1 VLASLPG
8 CAAVSV
14 SYAAKKGTP
23 ISVGYECV
31 RFEAGLKFDKVGNSP
46 EMREEFG
53 RRIDESPF
61 SSVGRGWFEF
71 DLRFPGQIAMAETGL
86 SCNYCR
92 DYDSATGRYIR
103 SDPIELKGGINP
115 YAYTY
120 ASPTMFTD
128 PNGLQVS
135 QGCSGAN
142 GTVVCDGQGGFEIR
156 NCNQT
161 CTRPC
166 TQRHEETHVADHQRE
181 PPNRCRNK
189 KKGESPSVE
198 DDFKAAGG
206 HYYYASECRAYRVSL
221 ACAEAINAEGCC
233 DPAIVDQYIQTQKNM
248 IKYYRCI
255 YK

>member
-1 VLASLPG
+1 LRPKTGGGVDVYYIHSDHLN
-8 CAAVSV
+8 
-14 SYAAKKGTP
+14 TP
-23 ISVGYECV
+23 RLITEPSSNNV
-31 RFEAGLKFDKVGNSP
+31 RWTWDSDPFGGGAPNDSP
-46 EMREEFG
+46 SGEGAF
-53 RRIDESPF
+53 
-61 SSVGRGWFEF
+61 VF
-71 DLRFPGQIAMAETGL
+71 DLRFPGQMFFSETGL
-86 SCNYCR
+86 HYNYFR
-92 DYDSATGRYIR
+92 DYDPSTGRYVQ
-103 SDPIELKGGINP
+103 SDPIGLKGGINT

-135 QGCSGAN
+135 QGCGGAN

-156 NCNQT
+156 NCNRT

-166 TQRHEETHVADHQRE
+166 TQRHEETHVADYQRE
-181 PPNRCRNK
+181 HPNRCRNK

-221 ACAEAINAEGCC
+221 TCAESIKAEGCC
-233 DPAIVDQYIQTQKNM
+233 NPAIVDQYIQTQKNM